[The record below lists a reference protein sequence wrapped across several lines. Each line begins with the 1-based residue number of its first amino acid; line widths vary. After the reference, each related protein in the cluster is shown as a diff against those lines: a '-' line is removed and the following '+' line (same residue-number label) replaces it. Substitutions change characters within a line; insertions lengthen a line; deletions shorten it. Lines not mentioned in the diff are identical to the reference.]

1 MKRIWFILIAVTLML
16 VSLATISAATGVKV
30 QIFNGTTSSSSNTIT
45 PNFKLVNTGTDAIGL
60 SNVKMRYYFTNDGTQ
75 AGSFACDWC
84 SVSNVTVTG
93 TFVNMNPVS
102 NADRYLE
109 IGFTGTGTLA
119 AGASVEV
126 KSRVWKSDWSNFTQ
140 TNDYSFNAS
149 ATNYADSTT
158 VTAYISGT
166 LYWGTSPGGSQTT
179 ATPETVPSPTVGIA
193 TPAPSPAATPGTGVW
208 TKVDDNHPNVS
219 YSSGWGVYTGNPGY
233 QNTEHYSE
241 TTGSVATFTFTG
253 TQARFYGFKRNDLGY
268 AEISVDDVV
277 KASIDCYGGT
287 TVYNTVLYQ
296 TDPLPSGTH
305 TLKVK
310 VAGTRNGSSAGIE
323 VICDAFE
330 YLGDTGAITPSPTP
344 GGTTG
349 NITYTLVRASNPT
362 QQQLDAYAK
371 ITAAMDT
378 AVQYYNTYTTRC
390 FKRITVYYEPSVPT
404 ADGNFNGTIRFG
416 GTAYMN
422 HICAMHEIAHTLG
435 VGTTSTWTNVLIR
448 NGIYTGANATAQL
461 KAITGNS
468 SDVIKG
474 DSQHFWPYGLNY
486 TSEVSSNADLIN
498 HCKIVDAMKND
509 GL

>member
-1 MKRIWFILIAVTLML
+1 MKRILFVLMAVILAIA
-16 VSLATISAATGVKV
+16 SFATISAATSVKI

-45 PNFKLVNTGTDAIGL
+45 PNFKLVNTGTDPISL
-60 SNVKMRYYFTNDGTQ
+60 SNVKMRYYFTNDGAQ
-75 AGSFACDWC
+75 AGNFACDWC

-93 TFVNMNPVS
+93 TFVNINPVTG
-102 NADRYLE
+102 ADRYLE
-109 IGFTGTGTLA
+109 IGFTGAGTLA
-119 AGASVEV
+119 AGAAVEV

-149 ATNYADSTT
+149 ATNYTDSTT

-166 LYWGTSPGGSQTT
+166 LYWGTSPGGSQAT
-179 ATPETVPSPTVGIA
+179 ATPTQTAVRTA
-193 TPAPSPAATPGTGVW
+193 TPTPTASSTPTPGTSVW
-208 TKVDDNHPNVS
+208 IKVDDNHPNVS

-241 TTGSVATFTFTG
+241 TTGSVATFTFIG

-277 KASIDCYGGT
+277 KASIDCYGGST
-287 TVYNTVLYQ
+287 AYNTILYQ

-330 YLGDTGAITPSPTP
+330 YLGDASQITPTPTP

-349 NITYTLVRASNPT
+349 NITYTLVRASSPT

-404 ADGNFNGTIRFG
+404 ADGNSNGTIRFG
-416 GTAYMN
+416 GTSYMN
-422 HICAMHEIAHTLG
+422 HISAMHEIAHTLG

-461 KAITGNS
+461 RAITGNS
-468 SDVIKG
+468 SDEIHG

-486 TSEVSSNADLIN
+486 TSEVSSNADLVN